1 MKIRRARLKDA
12 TMLAGVI
19 RAAFRDVAERFGL
32 TPENCPRHPSNC
44 TVGWVERSA
53 EAGARHFLA
62 EEDGQ
67 PCGSVAVK
75 PAGRGV
81 YYMERLAVLPAFR
94 RKGIGRAL
102 VRRALEEA
110 RRLGAHAVRIGI
122 IAEHTEVRAWY
133 ERQGFVL
140 TGTRTFRHLPFTV
153 AFMEQRVGP
162 TEPGEPG
169 Q

>member
-1 MKIRRARLKDA
+1 MKVRRARLKDA
-12 TMLAGVI
+12 TTLAGVI

-32 TPENCPRHPSNC
+32 TPENCPTHPSNC
-44 TVGWVERSA
+44 TAGWVERSS

-75 PAGRGV
+75 PGGRGV

-94 RKGIGRAL
+94 RRGIGRAL
-102 VRRALEEA
+102 VRRALREA

-122 IAEHTEVRAWY
+122 IAEHAELRAWY

-140 TGTRTFRHLPFTV
+140 TRTRAFRHLPFTV
-153 AFMEQRVGP
+153 AYMERPVGRP
-162 TEPGEPG
+162 APQEPG